1 MIAQRYAIEAE
12 IGRGGMA
19 VVYRARDERLN
30 RDVALKLLHPYL
42 ATQTESVERFER
54 EGSAIAKLHHPNI
67 VEIYDMGQ
75 DEATGAQYIVMELVT
90 GPTLLSFIK
99 QHSTQIPEVALAMGC
114 CLCDAIEHAHQAGII
129 HRDIK
134 PENILI
140 EQKTGTLKLT
150 DFGIARI
157 LDADRMTASG
167 SLIGSPAHMPPEII
181 EGASYGF
188 TCDIFSLGTVLYYAL
203 TSSLPFKGT
212 TPVAI
217 FKSIL
222 DGQFQ
227 PPSRSNLTILR
238 AVDQVVA
245 QCLQKD
251 PEQRYATPGALKAA
265 LLTCLTP
272 LNFENYN
279 AILKE
284 YFSDPD
290 GFNAKYIPIIIKT
303 LNESAKI
310 ALKARTLSKTLE
322 LLNCI
327 LSYDP
332 KDESANALLRQVRR
346 GNALK
351 RALWIG
357 GGAFVGVM
365 VVLFVVFAL
374 FFKDD
379 EATPEHKHDLAEN
392 SEQDR
397 IEAEDSVQE
406 NITAENSVAKGS
418 LSSIEGALANGDT
431 QALAGN
437 VNGEMAALQEEI
449 YRTIVSFT
457 APKSLISSS
466 VSRGQTQRTVAKN
479 GAVLTGGEQEKK
491 SAALR
496 MRMHRKP
503 KENARRNPA
512 ALSEK
517 TKLEEA
523 AKKADAEQK
532 MMHVVQPVFPPDA
545 FAIIDGKRYLPNSS
559 GDIIMDLPLGTYKMV
574 LTCNKRC
581 RNEVQTLTL
590 DGSKSETMRDVVSL
604 DWADGSLTIYE
615 PEGAKVYFVARRLD
629 DRSNRTWHLV
639 SRTPNVISGFNAFGR
654 PVIFELYAIPQ
665 THTLNSYDQNAL
677 ENAKLAST
685 RVSINPGES
694 KSVRF

>member
-19 VVYRARDERLN
+19 VVYRAKDERLN

-67 VEIYDMGQ
+67 VEIYDMGR
-75 DEATGAQYIVMELVT
+75 DEETGSQFIVMELVT

-99 QHSTQIPEVALAMGC
+99 EHSTQIPEVALAMGC

-140 EQKTGTLKLT
+140 EQKTGTMKLT

-217 FKSIL
+217 FKAIL
-222 DGQFQ
+222 DGNFQ
-227 PPSRSNLTILR
+227 PPSRFNLTIMR
-238 AVDQVVA
+238 TIDQVVA

-265 LLTCLTP
+265 LLACLKP
-272 LNFENYN
+272 LNFEHYD
-279 AILKE
+279 AILKD
-284 YFSDPD
+284 YFSDPE
-290 GFNAKYIPIIIKT
+290 GFNAKYIPIIVKT
-303 LNESAKI
+303 LNESAKN

-327 LSYDP
+327 LSYDS
-332 KDESANALLRQVRR
+332 KDEAANALLRQVRQ
-346 GNALK
+346 GHALK
-351 RALWIG
+351 RAIG
-357 GGAFVGVM
+357 IGVCAL
-365 VVLFVVFAL
+365 VVVIAVLLVVFGV
-374 FFKDD
+374 FSRDD
-379 EATPEHKHDLAEN
+379 ERLPETGAAENAAQDKNSTKNSAAGDKLAEN
-392 SEQDR
+392 TTAQNAAQASDETP
-397 IEAEDSVQE
+397 EAV
-406 NITAENSVAKGS
+406 
-418 LSSIEGALANGDT
+418 
-431 QALAGN
+431 
-437 VNGEMAALQEEI
+437 VNGEMAVLQEEI
-449 YRTIVSFT
+449 YRTIVSYT
-457 APKSLISSS
+457 TPKTLAS
-466 VSRGQTQRTVAKN
+466 VRQEQTPQTVAKQ
-479 GAVLTGGEQEKK
+479 GASEKEKK
-491 SAALR
+491 PDALR

-503 KENARRNPA
+503 KDSARRNPSV
-512 ALSEK
+512 LPEEK
-517 TKLEEA
+517 TSDEAVKKEA
-523 AKKADAEQK
+523 AAQK
-532 MMHVVQPVFPPDA
+532 MTHVIQPVFPPDA

-559 GDIIMDLPLGTYKMV
+559 GDITMDLPSGTYKMV

-590 DGSKSETMRDVVSL
+590 DGSKGEMTRDIVSL

-615 PEGAKVYFVARRLD
+615 PEGEKVYFVARRLD
-629 DRSNRTWHLV
+629 DRSNRTRHLV

-685 RVSINPGES
+685 RVSINPGEA